1 MKNRKK
7 EKRQKAVGDEVA
19 QFALKKYLGKMGNI
33 KNKIIDT

>member
-19 QFALKKYLGKMGNI
+19 QFGLKKIYG
-33 KNKIIDT
+33 